1 MMKIGTKFLA
11 TLILAGSNLI
21 AFTQD
26 NITDELKA
34 LSDKNQYNKVIE
46 HASKSANYSAKALYY
61 IGMAYYMKEDDL
73 NCLKFMDLSIGKS
86 VNDPAPYYIKASTL
100 NYMQKYNEAIKCFQS
115 AISLKSDDALFYSG
129 LGDSYYGLKKLDLAM
144 EAYQKATIQT
154 PCPDRPY
161 SYIAQIYSDQKK
173 DDKALEAYYIA
184 KSKIDKHSDSYINTL
199 FNIGLYE
206 LLKGNADQAETAF
219 VELLQLEPKDYHS
232 YAKLIQVYYQKKEYE
247 KAKPLKDKLYEAHRK
262 GLLKDNLVDM
272 FCFDQ
277 FKCNGKFIHAYER
290 YEEGSKDLY
299 NKHLFYVLDEND
311 KIEFRIQTEY
321 SPISAEMGGSK
332 YLLCQT
338 KGDTHGT
345 FRFGF
350 NDDFKYEDL
359 KEKVIDIVEG
369 KLKPSASSGPSK

>member
-1 MMKIGTKFLA
+1 MMKIETKFLA
-11 TLILAGSNLI
+11 ALLFTIGSFMTF
-21 AFTQD
+21 AQD
-26 NITDELKA
+26 NIADELKT

-46 HASKSANYSAKALYY
+46 HASKSADYSAKALYY
-61 IGMAYYMKEDDL
+61 IGMAYYMKEDDM

-86 VNDPAPYYIKASTL
+86 SNDPAPYYIKASTL
-100 NYMQKYNEAIKCFQS
+100 NYMQKYNEAIKCFES
-115 AISLKSDDALFYSG
+115 AIGLKSDDALFYTG
-129 LGDSYYGLKKLDLAM
+129 LGDSYYELGKLDLAL
-144 EAYQKATIQT
+144 EAYQKATAQT

-184 KSKIDKHSDSYINTL
+184 KSKIDKSSGSYINTL

-206 LLKGNADQAETAF
+206 ALKGNDDEAEKAF
-219 VELLQLEPKDYHS
+219 LELLQLEPEDYHS
-232 YAKLIQVYYQKKEYE
+232 YAKLIQIYYHKKEYE

-277 FKCNGKFIHAYER
+277 FKCNGKFIRAFER

-299 NKHLFYVLDEND
+299 NKHLFYVLDENE

-321 SPISAEMGGSK
+321 SPVSVEMGGSK

-345 FRFGF
+345 FLVGF
-350 NDDFKYEDL
+350 NDDFKYDDL